1 MSYWQQPT
9 VGSHLSGF
17 SMRSPGVLISI
28 IKKSK
33 YDPTALLV
41 AARGAGP
48 AIVQLLLENGAD
60 PNIKKPRSTV
70 CPKGSAISIWV
81 LQRHDQATK
90 VMTA

>member
-1 MSYWQQPT
+1 MSYWRQPT
-9 VGSHLSGF
+9 IGSHLSGF
-17 SMRSPGVLISI
+17 
-28 IKKSK
+28 
-33 YDPTALLV
+33 T
-41 AARGAGP
+41 RGADP